1 MSTARV
7 EGSSS
12 ITKKRKPQ
20 HPAPQHQQIRKFSPK
35 GLRVLVV
42 DDNPL
47 YLAVLERMLHQ
58 CDYIVT
64 ICARVSQA
72 VSLLMENT
80 DRFDIVLSEVCL
92 PEDGGFRLLEVAGL
106 ELDLPVILMSAN
118 GETRL
123 VMRGITNGACD
134 YLIKPVRIEE
144 LRNIWQHVVRRHQ
157 QRRFHLLDDF
167 GDSSD
172 GGRTVDS
179 PGSGSTK
186 RKEASENDTGQVIED
201 ISGLKKARVHWTA
214 QLHHQFVKAVNQ
226 LHIDKAVPK
235 KILEIMKVQGL
246 TRENVASHLQKYRLY
261 LRRLNGIIPE
271 PRPVASFQAA
281 GGGRAGGSMQ
291 IRQGGRQEKDEH
303 QILTPAAAAL
313 KASTLGGAG
322 STDHSVKGGGC
333 IDKATFISLQQYR
346 AYEQRRAAD
355 RAGRPN
361 ADDRTQADS
370 KPGHDVPHDVGLTR
384 KAARRKKNWPAI
396 SKLEESV
403 TVPQRL
409 NSNSSGNN
417 NNNNENNLS
426 AKPEKADPE
435 PEPEPEPALRHG
447 MAELSQS
454 SSPSFTDFTG
464 KTNMAKEDQGPEKL
478 SSWNDPEEL
487 FVNKFVHEY
496 ELTHL
501 AAAAQDF
508 IATTSAG
515 ADLLDYFVD
524 DVLAQPK

>member
-7 EGSSS
+7 DGSSS
-12 ITKKRKPQ
+12 IMKKRKTQQ
-20 HPAPQHQQIRKFSPK
+20 HPAPQDQQIRKFSPK

-42 DDNPL
+42 DDNPI
-47 YLAVLERMLHQ
+47 YLAALERMLHQ
-58 CDYIVT
+58 CEYIVT
-64 ICARVSQA
+64 ICTGVSQA

-80 DRFDIVLSEVCL
+80 ERFDIVLSEVCL
-92 PEDGGFRLLEVAGL
+92 PEEGGFSLLEVAGV

-123 VMRGITNGACD
+123 VMRGIKNGACD

-157 QRRFHLLDDF
+157 QRRFHILDDF

-261 LRRLNGIIPE
+261 LRRLNGLIPE

-281 GGGRAGGSMQ
+281 GDGRAGGSMQ

-303 QILTPAAAAL
+303 QILTPAAGAV
-313 KASTLGGAG
+313 KASSLGGAG
-322 STDHSVKGGGC
+322 STDHSVRGGGGC
-333 IDKATFISLQQYR
+333 IDKATLISLQQYR

-355 RAGRPN
+355 RAGLCN
-361 ADDRTQADS
+361 TDDRTQPDS
-370 KPGHDVPHDVGLTR
+370 KPGHGVPHDDGGGLTR
-384 KAARRKKNWPAI
+384 KVARRKKNRPAV
-396 SKLEESV
+396 SKLDESS

-426 AKPEKADPE
+426 AKTEKAD
-435 PEPEPEPALRHG
+435 PEPALRHG

-496 ELTHL
+496 ELAHL

-524 DVLAQPK
+524 EVFAQPK